1 MENIGVQPLADRII
15 IKRLDERTTEGGLI
29 IPETTG
35 NKSQK
40 GLVVAVGPGK
50 YTNGKLQKMHI
61 NCGDNIIFNKYAGTE
76 ITISG
81 KDYIVLKEEDIVAII
96 N

>member
-1 MENIGVQPLADRII
+1 MENIGIQPLSDRVI
-15 IKRLDERTTEGGLI
+15 IKRLDERTTESGLI
-29 IPETTG
+29 IPETTS

-40 GLVVAVGPGK
+40 GVVVAVGPGK
-50 YTNGKLQKMHI
+50 YINGKLQKMNI
-61 NCGDNIIFNKYAGTE
+61 KCGDNIIFSKYTGTE
-76 ITISG
+76 ITITG

>member
-1 MENIGVQPLADRII
+1 MGVQPLADKII
-15 IKRLDERTTEGGLI
+15 IKRLEERTTEGGLI
-29 IPETTG
+29 IPETVG

-40 GLVVAVGPGK
+40 GTVVAVGPGK
-50 YTNGKLQKMHI
+50 YDNGKLQKMHI
-61 NCGDNIIFNKYAGTE
+61 KCNDTVIFGKYAGTE

-81 KDYIVLKEEDIVAII
+81 KDYIVLKEDDIVAII